1 MTSSSSLTH
10 HTPSKI
16 PYTEATRQRV
26 SEIKARLEKCEH
38 LWLPL
43 QETLDLLEA
52 LTQFELGRFLLHN
65 QGLNGY
71 WTSVIIRER
80 FSKLQKQLCSFI
92 KPHACLA
99 SIPCGLMD
107 DLLLL
112 DYSDLKDIQLTG

>member
-52 LTQFELGRFLLHN
+52 LTQFELGRFLL
-65 QGLNGY
+65 
-71 WTSVIIRER
+71 
-80 FSKLQKQLCSFI
+80 
-92 KPHACLA
+92 
-99 SIPCGLMD
+99 
-107 DLLLL
+107 L
-112 DYSDLKDIQLTG
+112 DYSDLKDIQLTGIDIDAESLNLARENAHRMGVQADVQFLKQDAWQL